1 MNTDYMKEIAIQLID
16 IYDEE
21 IIEKKASVF
30 NINFFYENLEETEY
44 YECLSNKKLLDY
56 LRSKESVLAA
66 IEFFNPN
73 PREYSSLPDCV
84 YSLLEIHT
92 RDIIEDVRDSL

>member
-1 MNTDYMKEIAIQLID
+1 MNKDYMKEMASSLIH

-21 IIEKKASVF
+21 IIEKKANAF
-30 NINFFYENLEETEY
+30 NINFFYEILEETEP
-44 YECLSNKKLLDY
+44 YECLSNKQLLDY

-92 RDIIEDVRDSL
+92 RDLVEDIRDSL